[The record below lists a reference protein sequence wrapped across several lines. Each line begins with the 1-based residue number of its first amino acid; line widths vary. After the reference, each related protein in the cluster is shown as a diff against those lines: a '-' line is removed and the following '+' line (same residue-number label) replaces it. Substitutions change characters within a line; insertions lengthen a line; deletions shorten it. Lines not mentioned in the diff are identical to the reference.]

1 MFTIH
6 GYACEIQGESGSG
19 KMEDGHEG
27 AKAASQ
33 RDESV
38 RSILHRV
45 RPPDTNVRTRVS
57 PVAQIFA
64 CHDPVSREEAEKQRV
79 ATAMEPWRRPSG
91 RMKSNWRQQSGI

>member
-27 AKAASQ
+27 AKG
-33 RDESV
+33 SV
-38 RSILHRV
+38 TERRICAINFAQGC
-45 RPPDTNVRTRVS
+45 RPQEHQHSWTRVS

-64 CHDPVSREEAEKQRV
+64 CHDPD
-79 ATAMEPWRRPSG
+79 
-91 RMKSNWRQQSGI
+91 